1 MKDFKIES
9 RDPSFKDPD
18 PSRDS
23 KSSRFS
29 LDLCRRVFMF
39 FTDQIFK
46 NSQCFPMAKKLNRV
60 FVSKQA
66 AKTCKHSAKQSV
78 EILNSSEETKI

>member
-1 MKDFKIES
+1 
-9 RDPSFKDPD
+9 
-18 PSRDS
+18 
-23 KSSRFS
+23 
-29 LDLCRRVFMF
+29 MF

-46 NSQCFPMAKKLNRV
+46 NSQCFPITKKLSRV

-78 EILNSSEETKI
+78 EILNSLEETKI